1 MWVDVQTIRK
11 QISNPVRFGYGAR
24 IHPCGNKFGRIWKKE
39 NRLNFIGGRDVRTI
53 IKLMT
58 PLAFGF
64 HLLYNQRQ
72 PDLVHMSG
80 NSAIAPFFTVRC
92 TDLEGMF

>member
-1 MWVDVQTIRK
+1 ME
-11 QISNPVRFGYGAR
+11 
-24 IHPCGNKFGRIWKKE
+24 KE

-58 PLAFGF
+58 PLAFSF
-64 HLLYNQRQ
+64 HLLYNQWQ

-80 NSAIAPFFTVRC
+80 NSAIAPLFTVRC
-92 TDLEGMF
+92 TEFEGMF

>member
-1 MWVDVQTIRK
+1 ME
-11 QISNPVRFGYGAR
+11 
-24 IHPCGNKFGRIWKKE
+24 KE

-53 IKLMT
+53 IKLIP

-64 HLLYNQRQ
+64 HLLYNQRH

-80 NSAIAPFFTVRC
+80 KQCNRTTFLRCVAPILKKCSKSRIPIPIEIHAY
-92 TDLEGMF
+92 LSSG